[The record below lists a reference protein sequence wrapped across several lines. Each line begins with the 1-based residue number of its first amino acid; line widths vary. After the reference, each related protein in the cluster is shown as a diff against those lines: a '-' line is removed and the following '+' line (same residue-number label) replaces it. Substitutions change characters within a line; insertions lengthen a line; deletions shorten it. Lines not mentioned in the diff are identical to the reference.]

1 MPVYVG
7 DHRKGNIAGEQL
19 QHGSAATPKRYVR
32 KLLVNAYRETIQ
44 QESDSGNQN
53 DHPLKALPIDRLV
66 DLADTDVTIL

>member
-1 MPVYVG
+1 
-7 DHRKGNIAGEQL
+7 
-19 QHGSAATPKRYVR
+19 VR